1 MKRIQV
7 KLVTDVQTDWQMDA
21 GTSINSGNLPYKGF
35 KNSLRYTEKKIES
48 NLFFLSEVQTWRR
61 IINIVYNVY
70 ELIKESFTYL
80 FHLDHLQPD
89 LSFK

>member
-35 KNSLRYTEKKIES
+35 KNSLRYTEKRLRVIC
-48 NLFFLSEVQTWRR
+48 FFSLKFRHGGGS
-61 IINIVYNVY
+61 
-70 ELIKESFTYL
+70 
-80 FHLDHLQPD
+80 
-89 LSFK
+89 

>member
-21 GTSINSGNLPYKGF
+21 GTSINLWNLPYNGF
-35 KNSLRYTEKKIES
+35 KNSLRYTEKRLRVIC
-48 NLFFLSEVQTWRR
+48 FFFSEVQTWRR

-89 LSFK
+89 FSFK